1 MEINKSI
8 NLALFSLLALA
19 LTLSFV
25 SASGVTAFY
34 WDGVNEN
41 PLYLQPGESKDIYF
55 ELQNMVGTDDI
66 NFKVSI
72 TNGAEFIKLLDSN
85 EVYNVPAGTQNIK
98 VNVKATMPKTSVIGE
113 RHKITFSFSAVNP
126 SASGFSL
133 GSVFDKS
140 FDIVVPENKPVIEEK
155 PVKSTNNSYIYMLVG
170 IIILIAIIVWFVR
183 KSKNK

>member
-25 SASGVTAFY
+25 SASGVTSFY
-34 WDGVNEN
+34 WDGDNER
-41 PLYLQPGESKDIYF
+41 PLYLQPGESKEIFF
-55 ELQNMVGTDDI
+55 ELQNMVGTDDL

-72 TNGAEFIKLLDSN
+72 TKGAEFIELIDSN
-85 EVYNVPAGTQNIK
+85 EVYNVPAQTQNIK
-98 VNVKATMPKTSVIGE
+98 VNIKVTMPATAKIGE
-113 RHKITFSFSAVNP
+113 RHNVILSFSAVNP

-140 FDIVVPENKPVIEEK
+140 FDIVVPTEKTIIEEK
-155 PVKSTNNSYIYMLVG
+155 PVKSNNSYIYMLVG
-170 IIILIAIIVWFVR
+170 IIILIAIIIWFVR

>member
-1 MEINKSI
+1 MENKKST

-25 SASGVTAFY
+25 SASGVTSFY
-34 WDGVNEN
+34 WDGDNER
-41 PLYLQPGESKDIYF
+41 PLYLQPGESKEIFF
-55 ELQNMVGTDDI
+55 ELQNMVGTDDL

-72 TNGAEFIKLLDSN
+72 TKGAEFIELIDSN
-85 EVYNVPAGTQNIK
+85 EVYNVPAQTQNIK
-98 VNVKATMPKTSVIGE
+98 VNIKVTMPATAKIGE
-113 RHKITFSFSAVNP
+113 RHNVILSFSAVNP

-155 PVKSTNNSYIYMLVG
+155 PVKSNNNSYIYMLVG
-170 IIILIAIIVWFVR
+170 IIILIAIIIWFVR
-183 KSKNK
+183 KSKN